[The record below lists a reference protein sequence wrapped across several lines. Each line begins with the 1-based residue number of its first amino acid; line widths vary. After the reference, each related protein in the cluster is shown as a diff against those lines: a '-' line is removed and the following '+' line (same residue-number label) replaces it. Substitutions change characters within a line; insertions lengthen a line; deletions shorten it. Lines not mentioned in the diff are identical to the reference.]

1 MQPISVFT
9 DDLIDMTPERF
20 QKIKAVLRK
29 RQTDLTVIMD
39 NIHKPHNF
47 NAIVRTCDAIGIQDV
62 QYVPV
67 TKGYRQLNYYAKG
80 SQKWV
85 EAHQYKDFVTVADEF
100 KGKGYQLLAAH
111 FSDQAVDYREI
122 DYTQPTAVVM
132 GTELEGISDET
143 AAIVDQHIIVPM
155 QGMVASLNVSVASA
169 VILFEAQKQRMAA
182 GMYDE
187 RSMQDERYHRL
198 LFEWSYP
205 RIARMYRDKQ
215 QPYPLLDEEGYFA
228 TTDQQVLS

>member
-1 MQPISVFT
+1 
-9 DDLIDMTPERF
+9 MTPERF
-20 QKIKAVLRK
+20 NKIKEVLKK

-62 QYVPV
+62 QYIPV
-67 TKGYRQLNYYAKG
+67 KEGYRQLNYYAKG

-85 EAHQYKDFVTVADEF
+85 EAHKYDDFSTAADEF
-100 KGKGYQLLAAH
+100 HSKDYQLLAAH
-111 FSDQAVDYREI
+111 FSDKAIDYREI
-122 DYTQPTAVVM
+122 DYTKPTAIVM

-143 AAIVDQHIIVPM
+143 AEIVDQHIIVPM

-169 VILFEAQKQRMAA
+169 VILFEAQKQRLAA
-182 GMYDE
+182 GMYE
-187 RSMQDERYHRL
+187 QRSMDDHRYEKL

-205 RIARMYRDKQ
+205 RIARMYRDKDES
-215 QPYPLLDEEGYFA
+215 YPALDEQGYFQSS
-228 TTDQQVLS
+228 TKVFS

>member
-1 MQPISVFT
+1 
-9 DDLIDMTPERF
+9 MTPERF
-20 QKIKAVLRK
+20 IKIKQVLK
-29 RQTDLTVIMD
+29 HRQTDLTVIMD

-47 NAIVRTCDAIGIQDV
+47 NAIVRTCDAVGIQDV

-67 TKGYRQLNYYAKG
+67 KQGYRQLNYYAKG

-85 EAHQYKDFVTVADEF
+85 EAHKYDDFPTVAHALQS
-100 KGKGYQLLAAH
+100 KGYQLLAAH
-111 FSDQAVDYREI
+111 FSDQAVDYRQI
-122 DYTQPTAVVM
+122 DYTQPTAIVM
-132 GTELEGISDET
+132 GTELEGICDET

-155 QGMVASLNVSVASA
+155 HGMVASLNVSVASA

-187 RSMQDERYHRL
+187 RSMEDARYQKL

-205 RIARMYRDKQ
+205 RIARMYRDKNH
-215 QPYPLLDEEGYFA
+215 PYPALDEEGYFQSNQE
-228 TTDQQVLS
+228 DFS